1 MRMGKFEIET
11 DDLVYIPSDDTFLL
25 AENLEIKEGQS
36 VLEIGTGS
44 GLVSM
49 YASLLSDDV
58 TATDINYNALELA
71 EKNFKLNNINTIR
84 LEFGDLFEP
93 VKDEKFDVILF
104 NTPYLPTDSDDIINN
119 DLNYAFDGGLDG
131 RKVIDRFINEV
142 SNHLNDKGIVQIIQ
156 SSLSDNDRTLH
167 MFDSNGFIAEI
178 AASEKFFFEEI
189 VLINAY
195 KIWGKINFYDDN
207 MSKNTTNTTS
217 RPPLTKDLKSEDF
230 RQYYFLKEELKDFC
244 KNEGLKVNGSKNQLE
259 ERIIYY
265 LDTGKSLDDSRDI
278 ENKNNYSKSKSNK
291 STTSKEIRLD
301 SILGENFKCSEDKR
315 EFFENEIGKGFKFKV
330 QFQKWLKA
338 NPNKTYQD
346 AIKAYYEIQNSNEKT
361 AIDKQFQYNQYI
373 RDFFK
378 DNEDKT
384 LEDAI
389 KCWNYKKSLK
399 GHNRYENFDLD
410 ALN

>member
-71 EKNFKLNNINTIR
+71 EKNFKLNNINTIK

-93 VKDEKFDVILF
+93 VKDKKFDVILF
-104 NTPYLPTDSDDIINN
+104 NTPYLPTDSDDIIND

-131 RKVIDRFINEV
+131 RKVIDRFINDV

-167 MFDSNGFIAEI
+167 MFDRNGFIAEI

-189 VLINAY
+189 VLINA
-195 KIWGKINFYDDN
+195 
-207 MSKNTTNTTS
+207 
-217 RPPLTKDLKSEDF
+217 
-230 RQYYFLKEELKDFC
+230 
-244 KNEGLKVNGSKNQLE
+244 
-259 ERIIYY
+259 
-265 LDTGKSLDDSRDI
+265 
-278 ENKNNYSKSKSNK
+278 
-291 STTSKEIRLD
+291 
-301 SILGENFKCSEDKR
+301 
-315 EFFENEIGKGFKFKV
+315 
-330 QFQKWLKA
+330 
-338 NPNKTYQD
+338 
-346 AIKAYYEIQNSNEKT
+346 
-361 AIDKQFQYNQYI
+361 
-373 RDFFK
+373 
-378 DNEDKT
+378 
-384 LEDAI
+384 
-389 KCWNYKKSLK
+389 
-399 GHNRYENFDLD
+399 
-410 ALN
+410 

>member
-71 EKNFKLNNINTIR
+71 EKNFKLNNINTIK

-93 VKDEKFDVILF
+93 VKDKKFDVILF
-104 NTPYLPTDSDDIINN
+104 NTPYLPTDSDDIIND

-131 RKVIDRFINEV
+131 RKVIDRFINQV

-167 MFDSNGFIAEI
+167 MFDRNGFIAEI

-195 KIWGKINFYDDN
+195 KI
-207 MSKNTTNTTS
+207 
-217 RPPLTKDLKSEDF
+217 
-230 RQYYFLKEELKDFC
+230 
-244 KNEGLKVNGSKNQLE
+244 
-259 ERIIYY
+259 
-265 LDTGKSLDDSRDI
+265 
-278 ENKNNYSKSKSNK
+278 
-291 STTSKEIRLD
+291 
-301 SILGENFKCSEDKR
+301 
-315 EFFENEIGKGFKFKV
+315 
-330 QFQKWLKA
+330 
-338 NPNKTYQD
+338 
-346 AIKAYYEIQNSNEKT
+346 
-361 AIDKQFQYNQYI
+361 
-373 RDFFK
+373 
-378 DNEDKT
+378 
-384 LEDAI
+384 
-389 KCWNYKKSLK
+389 
-399 GHNRYENFDLD
+399 
-410 ALN
+410 